1 MVSALDPSAITAISA
16 LISQPYSF
24 RDYFM
29 SMGSIPSAVD
39 ENGVQR
45 RTDVRNI
52 AIIAHVDH
60 GKTSLVDC
68 LIRQSGIFREN
79 QSFQTCLLDSND
91 LERERGITILAKN
104 IAMMWDGVRINI
116 IDTPGHADFGGEV
129 ERVLKMADGAV
140 LLVDAFEGPRPQT
153 RFVLQKAL
161 QCGLSLLVVINKID
175 RPDCRP
181 FEVLS
186 QTFDL
191 LVELGADDATLDF
204 PYIYTSAR
212 EGYATHDPEKK
223 GGDVRPLLEM
233 ILQKIPGPVVRP
245 ADPLQLMVTSLEWSR
260 YVGRIATGR
269 IAAGKIRT
277 GQQIALMRADGTKTM
292 SKVDQVQYFDN
303 LGRSDTAEAFAG
315 DIVAVIGLPDPE
327 IGDTI
332 ADPLDPVALERIAV
346 DEPTLSMK
354 FTVNSSPLA
363 GQHGKFVTSRNLRD
377 RLFRELKSN
386 VALRVEETDDMDA
399 FKVSGRGVLHLAVLI
414 ETMRREGYELSVGKP
429 EVIVR
434 EINGR
439 KSEPYELLEVDVPS
453 ADLGAVMELVGARR
467 GLAKAMSTTS
477 TGMTHI
483 EFSIPARGLIGM
495 RTKML
500 NATRGE
506 AIMHHRFEDYRPVE
520 GEIPHRLNGVL
531 ISQDSGRAIAYAL
544 WKLQDRADM
553 FVNPGDDVYEGMIIG
568 ENSRDND
575 MTVNPI
581 REKKLTNIRSAGAE
595 DAVLLRPPRE
605 MTLES
610 ALEYIESDEY
620 VEVTPQV
627 IRLRKTALTE
637 NERKRQGRSKG

>member
-1 MVSALDPSAITAISA
+1 MSVAPPVSSAS
-16 LISQPYSF
+16 
-24 RDYFM
+24 
-29 SMGSIPSAVD
+29 
-39 ENGVQR
+39 GVLR

-79 QSFQTCLLDSND
+79 QQMQTCLLDSND

-104 IAMMWDGVRINI
+104 IAMMWNGVRVNI

-129 ERVLKMADGAV
+129 ERVLKMADGAL

-181 FEVLS
+181 DEVLS

-212 EGYATHDPEKK
+212 EGYATHDPAQK
-223 GGDVRPLLEM
+223 GGDIRPLLDLVLER
-233 ILQKIPGPVVRP
+233 IPGPVVRP
-245 ADPLQLMVTSLEWSR
+245 SDPLQLMVTSLEWSR

-269 IAAGKIRT
+269 IAAGKLRT
-277 GQQIALMRADGTKTM
+277 GQQIALMRSDG
-292 SKVDQVQYFDN
+292 SKSLAKVEQVQLFSN
-303 LGRSDTAEAFAG
+303 LGRTDTAEAEAG
-315 DIVAVIGLPDPE
+315 DIVAVIGLTDPE

-332 ADPLDPVALERIAV
+332 ADPLNPVALERIAV

-354 FTVNSSPLA
+354 FTINSSPLA

-377 RLFRELKSN
+377 RLQRELQSN
-386 VALRVEETDDMDA
+386 VALRVEETDDMEA

-434 EINGR
+434 EING
-439 KSEPYELLEVDVPS
+439 KKCEPWELLEVDVPS
-453 ADLGAVMELVGARR
+453 ADLGPVMELVGARR
-467 GLAKAMSTTS
+467 GQARTMSTNGA
-477 TGMTHI
+477 GMTHI
-483 EFSIPARGLIGM
+483 EFAIPARGLIGL

-506 AIMHHRFEDYRPVE
+506 AIMHHRFDEYRAVE

-531 ISQDSGRAIAYAL
+531 VSQEGGKSIAYAL
-544 WKLQDRADM
+544 WKLQERADM
-553 FVNPGDDVYEGMIIG
+553 FINPGEDVYEGMIIG

-575 MTVNPI
+575 MVVNPI
-581 REKKLTNIRSAGAE
+581 REKKLTNIRSAGAD
-595 DAVLLRPPRE
+595 DAILLRPPRE
-605 MTLES
+605 MTLEA
-610 ALEYIESDEY
+610 ALEYIEWDEY

-627 IRLRKTALTE
+627 IRLRKVLLRE
-637 NERKRQGRSKG
+637 NERKRQHRGKS